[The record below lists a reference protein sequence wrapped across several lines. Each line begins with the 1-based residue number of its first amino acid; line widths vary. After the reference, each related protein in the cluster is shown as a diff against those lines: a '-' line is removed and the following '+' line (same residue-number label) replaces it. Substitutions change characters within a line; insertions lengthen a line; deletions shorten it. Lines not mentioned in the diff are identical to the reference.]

1 MEANWRVNSLLGREK
16 GVEAIGE
23 VQRIVLCGSTETL
36 RVEAF
41 IFIVDDLIKVFVFID
56 YLSKIKIHGL

>member
-41 IFIVDDLIKVFVFID
+41 IFIVDR
-56 YLSKIKIHGL
+56 